1 MKPNTISPSPKVKK
15 SPKRR
20 ALADITNVVDK
31 KKRKVTDGK
40 QNVGVNIATV
50 KKETE
55 AAVSDV
61 VGVAE
66 NSVIS
71 VPEKLVLFRRSE
83 ARPEWEYCKEIHTY
97 MRRCEETCLVQAKD
111 LPSWMVD
118 KGYRAKFI
126 ERLTEDQIWINLISD
141 SPICNATILQ
151 EILYKTVSTIER

>member
-1 MKPNTISPSPKVKK
+1 MSPSPKVKK

-20 ALADITNVVDK
+20 ALGDITNVVDK
-31 KKRKVTDGK
+31 KKQKVTDGK

-55 AAVSDV
+55 AAVSDD

-66 NSVIS
+66 NSVIDAVIS

-83 ARPEWEYCKEIHTY
+83 ARPEWEHCKEIHTY

-111 LPSWMVD
+111 LPAWMVD
-118 KGYRAKFI
+118 KRYRAKFI

-141 SPICNATILQ
+141 SPIGSANVLQ